1 MKYEAIYM
9 SSSRFLSELHKPP
22 AAEIKVASTPIFWPK
37 QCAKHYFPYILDE
50 DEKMV
55 LIFSSLSFEQIWK
68 SILLLFTMGKKKKN
82 HKEP

>member
-9 SSSRFLSELHKPP
+9 SSSGFLRELHKVP

-37 QCAKHYFPYILDE
+37 QCANHYFPYILDE
-50 DEKMV
+50 DENKV
-55 LIFSSLSFEQIWK
+55 LIFLSVSFELIWK
-68 SILLLFTMGKKKKN
+68 SILLLFTMGKKN